1 MSPVECSTCDV
12 QGTALCSAFSEAD
25 RAALNAISRHKTY
38 EKGSTVMWAGDEAIV
53 CGSVISGIL
62 KLSASAS
69 DGRKQIFGLL
79 YPADFVGQ
87 PHAGQ
92 MPFSVTALT
101 DCHLCLYPRAAFED
115 VLENNIAVERLLLRR
130 TMAALDEARARMLL
144 LARGTSEE
152 KLACFLIEMA
162 DRAGG
167 TTTTGQSVMLEL
179 PLSRGQ
185 IADLLGLTI
194 ETVSRQMTHF
204 KSDGLIDLPGGRM
217 LIIRNR
223 AVLKARAMLD

>member
-1 MSPVECSTCDV
+1 
-12 QGTALCSAFSEAD
+12 
-25 RAALNAISRHKTY
+25 
-38 EKGSTVMWAGDEAIV
+38 
-53 CGSVISGIL
+53 
-62 KLSASAS
+62 
-69 DGRKQIFGLL
+69 
-79 YPADFVGQ
+79 
-87 PHAGQ
+87 

-101 DCHLCLYPRAAFED
+101 DCHLCLYPRGAFED
-115 VLENNIAVERLLLRR
+115 VLENNIAMERLLLRR

-144 LARGTSEE
+144 LSRGTSEE

-167 TTTTGQSVMLEL
+167 TMATDHGVTLEL

-204 KSDGLIDLPGGRM
+204 KTDGLIDLPGGR
-217 LIIRNR
+217 LLTIRNR
-223 AVLKARAMLD
+223 AALKARALLD